1 MAETNDVPAS
11 LAKWIL
17 LAVLAVIGLGLIVP
31 AATVYMM
38 VVSEW
43 ADSSHGFHGID
54 GAVGWLFGLCA
65 AAAIAAG
72 LLVLGI
78 MIRLLHWP
86 WAPLASLGLAVV
98 STGFIIAT
106 YLVFSD
112 TGNGSDSI
120 EVFVLMVCCIILLL
134 AVALPPFLHW
144 ALAKPKPV
152 VAEPPRVGR

>member
-17 LAVLAVIGLGLIVP
+17 LAVLAVISLGLILP
-31 AATVYMM
+31 GATVYMM

-43 ADSSHGFHGID
+43 AESSNGFHGIE

-72 LLVLGI
+72 LVIFGI
-78 MIRLLHWP
+78 MIRLLHRQ
-86 WAPLASLGLAVV
+86 WAPLASLGLAVIA
-98 STGFIIAT
+98 TGFIVAT

-120 EVFVLMVCCIILLL
+120 EVFFLMVCCIILLL

-144 ALAKPKPV
+144 ALAKPEPV
-152 VAEPPRVGR
+152 VIEPPGAGQ